1 MSQFLKKNAK
11 LFYIL
16 FAVFSFLFVIL
27 ACVYI
32 TPYYTIAVKF
42 NSDFLSG
49 ELQAVAS
56 DNLYLNTWCKKS
68 FTYFVGDAGQ
78 TFSSGSDFFVYMFNM
93 MYDYDQQIQAAN
105 NLVLNLGVVSLVMV
119 AIMMICSNHSRK
131 KFYISNLVSGIVCP
145 AVSIIMGIITLVAN
159 LSCISPLNAN
169 YITYNWGS
177 LANQQFTYTEAQT
190 WIANGDTS
198 HFSLTPMWFVVY
210 GVIIILFI
218 IAAGALLAYNVYRYK
233 LTKKEL
239 AQEEVGA

>member
-56 DNLYLNTWCKKS
+56 DNLYLNTWRKKS

-131 KFYISNLVSGIVCP
+131 KFYISNLVSGI
-145 AVSIIMGIITLVAN
+145 ITLVAN
-159 LSCISPLNAN
+159 LSCIAPLNAN

-210 GVIIILFI
+210 GVIIILLI